1 MPGLPSRPPGAARKS
16 NNEVSG
22 TDGRVV
28 PIACTRRMGV
38 YAVIR
43 RQSGVQEWHLDLW
56 GGVAMEPRKKVSPV
70 RTLIGLVVLIAVA
83 TVAAVE
89 LRAFY
94 AANQAVKKLEK
105 AQDQDQKDKSASTLT
120 KERVQS

>member
-1 MPGLPSRPPGAARKS
+1 
-16 NNEVSG
+16 
-22 TDGRVV
+22 
-28 PIACTRRMGV
+28 
-38 YAVIR
+38 
-43 RQSGVQEWHLDLW
+43 
-56 GGVAMEPRKKVSPV
+56 
-70 RTLIGLVVLIAVA
+70 LIGLVVLIAVA

-120 KERVQS
+120 KERVQSIVGKAPSGPDEKEGMQDKQTYVWRGIFRKYKLTAFFEGGEDARMQNFSTE